1 MGPMRKHKP
10 HSTSDNPARVEAVQ
24 NRRRSGAS
32 GTHVSGPRRARDRR
46 GGQRAAIR
54 FSADA
59 G

>member
-1 MGPMRKHKP
+1 MRKHKP